1 MAFSLLV
8 WGFGESM
15 FFYFLPLSLQAW
27 GATPVLIGAVLGGI
41 GLAAAIAQIPA
52 GYLSDKYGPRFILWA
67 GWTLGMCAALMMALA
82 RSMMVFVVAIW
93 IYYFTAFAVAPMNS
107 YITMV
112 RGRLSV
118 ERSLTFVGGLYNLGT
133 IAGPIVGGLIAKRFG
148 LTRIY
153 LASFFIFVLSTI
165 LILFLKPRK
174 IQKSVIEQK
183 QVHLFRNTRYV
194 TLLLLTFF
202 VVVILYM
209 PQPLTSNFLQNQH
222 NLSLVSI
229 GTLGTIGNA
238 GNAFATLILGSMNAT
253 AGLITG
259 QIMVAL
265 FSACLYF
272 GNVPWVFGLGYFL
285 LGGYRLTRSMV
296 IAKIRSSIRDHEVG
310 LAFGIVETVNGIALV
325 ITPPLAGWIYQKNPS
340 MIYLISIPLIL
351 LLVIF
356 SSIVIRKPEIEH
368 SEQIA
373 TIKGE

>member
-27 GATPVLIGAVLGGI
+27 GATPILIGAVLGGI

-67 GWTLGMCAALMMALA
+67 GWTLGMIASLMMALA
-82 RSMMVFVVAIW
+82 RSMLVFVVAIW

-112 RGRLSV
+112 RGKLSV

-133 IAGPIVGGLIAKRFG
+133 IAGPFVGGVIAKKYG

-153 LASFFIFVLSTI
+153 LASFFFFVFSTI
-165 LILFLKPRK
+165 LILFLKAKKP
-174 IQKSVIEQK
+174 QKPVVEQK
-183 QVHLFRNTRYV
+183 QVHLFHNTRYI
-194 TLLLLTFF
+194 TFLFLTFF
-202 VVVILYM
+202 IVVILYL

-222 NLSLVSI
+222 QLSLVAI

-238 GNAFATLILGSMNAT
+238 GNAFATLILGSMNAA

-259 QIMVAL
+259 QIMVVL
-265 FSACLYF
+265 FSVCLYF
-272 GNVPWVFGLGYFL
+272 GNVPWIFGLGYFL

-325 ITPPLAGWIYQKNPS
+325 ITPPLAGLIYQRNPS
-340 MIYLISIPLIL
+340 MIYLITIPLIL
-351 LLVIF
+351 LLIIF
-356 SSIVIRKPEIEH
+356 SLLVIRKPDK
-368 SEQIA
+368 EQPEQQEMS
-373 TIKGE
+373 KGA